1 MAKYI
6 NILEKT
12 IEMYK
17 NKELNNE
24 PIEKFTMGSLIDSIR
39 MSKNAIN
46 EEKKKKRTNAI
57 ITPYNKFVKEE
68 MSKRMEL
75 LIKMSGAEHMKII
88 AKEWNI
94 YKKTNNILTKK
105 EKKLQKEKESKKED
119 TSEGQESE
127 KESKECEKESESED
141 EEL

>member
-1 MAKYI
+1 MSKYM

-17 NKELNNE
+17 KKELNNE

-39 MSKNAIN
+39 MIKNSIN
-46 EEKKKKRTNAI
+46 EEKKKKKTNAI

-75 LIKMSGAEHMKII
+75 PIKMSGVEHMRII
-88 AKEWNI
+88 AKEWII
-94 YKKTNNILTKK
+94 YKKENNILTKK
-105 EKKLQKEKESKKED
+105 EQKEKNLNKEPESEKD
-119 TSEGQESE
+119 RAGGQESE
-127 KESKECEKESESED
+127 ED
-141 EEL
+141 S